1 MTLIL
6 TCCISSTLQSIPEGG
21 FERTPKKLKDPTRLQ
36 NGRPQ
41 SMSALTELD
50 VNTNKEAIPL
60 PTPQQRLRE
69 ISRSQPVTLVPIDT
83 SGQGFQRMCNIR
95 ASSRGQTPVEGD
107 CGGDGTLT
115 ARRKRN
121 RRQTVSGIP
130 GHIYAE
136 ITNEN
141 FKVSQSTT
149 NLNRTRSAS
158 KERWERSRSY
168 RSITMDAYIPQFN
181 ESMYGSRRSRS
192 KERKSKKYDRDDS
205 PVSRSCSLRRSF
217 RSLFKDKRSKSTDLW
232 AEGRPESPGP
242 PIIDLELPLRRSRSL
257 PRSLRGLFRGSIPRL
272 SSSRAASTE
281 GRLDVWDRDDEVSLM
296 LSDVS
301 STHEKT
307 PVQGKP
313 PKAPGPSP
321 AGRFPS
327 IRKAKSYHTGIGAAL
342 TGQYLDTEPPNLNP
356 TGRPQSMDLEGL
368 RQPIPVRTPVTPK
381 GGTLTSEK
389 EKSIMAKM
397 RMNIPPWA
405 TTFADD
411 VRLRQHENLAKDDR
425 QSSSGKIFLYFPQHT
440 QTHTQTH
447 TQIFLYILTHTF
459 IIFPLHPLVI
469 KKKLPFHE

>member
-1 MTLIL
+1 M
-6 TCCISSTLQSIPEGG
+6 CSTLQSIPEGG

-41 SMSALTELD
+41 SLSALTELD
-50 VNTNKEAIPL
+50 VNTNKEEVPL

-83 SGQGFQRMCNIR
+83 SGQGFQRMCDFR
-95 ASSRGQTPVEGD
+95 ASSRGQTPVED
-107 CGGDGTLT
+107 ASGDGTLT

-136 ITNEN
+136 LKKEN

-168 RSITMDAYIPQFN
+168 RSIAIDVYIPQFN

-257 PRSLRGLFRGSIPRL
+257 PRSFRGLFRGSIPRL

-281 GRLDVWDRDDEVSLM
+281 GRLDVWDRDDEESLM

-313 PKAPGPSP
+313 PRGPGRSP
-321 AGRFPS
+321 GRFPS
-327 IRKAKSYHTGIGAAL
+327 IRNQNHTTPESEQHCPVAIWI
-342 TGQYLDTEPPNLNP
+342 QIPPNLNTTEDQCP
-356 TGRPQSMDLEGL
+356 WILKVYVNPYLYVHPGLQQVVMWRQRKRSPLWPRWGWTYHHGL
-368 RQPIPVRTPVTPK
+368 RLSQMMSGWGSMRNLQKTTDNHHQV
-381 GGTLTSEK
+381 
-389 EKSIMAKM
+389 KS
-397 RMNIPPWA
+397 
-405 TTFADD
+405 
-411 VRLRQHENLAKDDR
+411 LL
-425 QSSSGKIFLYFPQHT
+425 
-440 QTHTQTH
+440 
-447 TQIFLYILTHTF
+447 
-459 IIFPLHPLVI
+459 
-469 KKKLPFHE
+469 

>member
-1 MTLIL
+1 M
-6 TCCISSTLQSIPEGG
+6 QSIPEGG
-21 FERTPKKLKDPTRLQ
+21 FERSPKKLKDPTRLKD
-36 NGRPQ
+36 GRPQ
-41 SMSALTELD
+41 SISALTELD
-50 VNTNKEAIPL
+50 VNTNKEEIPL

-83 SGQGFQRMCNIR
+83 SGSGFKRMCEFR
-95 ASSRGQTPVEGD
+95 SSSRGQIPLEDTSV
-107 CGGDGTLT
+107 DGTLT

-136 ITNEN
+136 LTKEN
-141 FKVSQSTT
+141 FKVSQSAT

-168 RSITMDAYIPQFN
+168 RSIAMDMYIPQFN
-181 ESMYGSRRSRS
+181 DSMYSSRRSRS
-192 KERKSKKYDRDDS
+192 KERRLHKYDRDDS

-217 RSLFKDKRSKSTDLW
+217 RSLFKDKRSKSIDLW
-232 AEGRPESPGP
+232 AEGRPESPAP

-257 PRSLRGLFRGSIPRL
+257 PRSLRGLFRGSILRL
-272 SSSRAASTE
+272 TSSRAASTE

-301 STHEKT
+301 STLEKT

-313 PKAPGPSP
+313 PKAPGRSP

-327 IRKAKSYHTGIGAAL
+327 IRKSKSYHTGIGAAL
-342 TGQYLDTEPPNLNP
+342 SGNYLDTDPPNLNT
-356 TGRPQSMDLEGL
+356 TGRPLSMDIDGI
-368 RQPIPVRTPVTPK
+368 RQPIPVRTPVTPA
-381 GGTLTSEK
+381 GANVTSEK

-405 TTFADD
+405 TSFADD

-425 QSSSGKIFLYFPQHT
+425 QSSSGKAIFF
-440 QTHTQTH
+440 
-447 TQIFLYILTHTF
+447 ISIL
-459 IIFPLHPLVI
+459 PMQ
-469 KKKLPFHE
+469 

>member
-1 MTLIL
+1 M
-6 TCCISSTLQSIPEGG
+6 CSTLQSIPEGG

-41 SMSALTELD
+41 SLSALTELD
-50 VNTNKEAIPL
+50 VNTNKEEVPL

-83 SGQGFQRMCNIR
+83 SGQGFQRMCDFR
-95 ASSRGQTPVEGD
+95 ASSRGQTPVED
-107 CGGDGTLT
+107 ASGDGTLT

-136 ITNEN
+136 LTKEN

-168 RSITMDAYIPQFN
+168 RSIAMDVYIPQFN

-257 PRSLRGLFRGSIPRL
+257 PRSFRGLFRGSIPRL

-281 GRLDVWDRDDEVSLM
+281 GRLDVWDRDDEESLM

-313 PKAPGPSP
+313 PRGPGRSP
-321 AGRFPS
+321 GRFPS
-327 IRKAKSYHTGIGAAL
+327 IRKSKSYHTGIGAAL
-342 TGQYLDTEPPNLNP
+342 SGGYLDTDPPNLNT
-356 TGRPQSMDLEGL
+356 TGRPMSMDLEGL
-368 RQPIPVRTPVTPK
+368 RQPIPVRTPRTPA
-381 GGTLTSEK
+381 GSDVTSEK

-405 TTFADD
+405 SSFADD
-411 VRLRQHENLAKDDR
+411 VRLRQHEKLAKDDR
-425 QSSSGKIFLYFPQHT
+425 QSSSGKSL
-440 QTHTQTH
+440 
-447 TQIFLYILTHTF
+447 L
-459 IIFPLHPLVI
+459 
-469 KKKLPFHE
+469 